1 MGHNVAKSGR
11 LGKRLGEDNDKTEGA
26 AASAGETRPG
36 PEDCEPDYGQTDLT
50 EPLLGEPGPAAEG
63 QVRDWGTVLAARG
76 IAYVLRRQGPGWRLF
91 VPRPRA
97 GEALDELRAYLDERS
112 ARPLLDPEAEPARP
126 VVWPRVLAVV
136 GVFTAVCGRLLG
148 SAGFFGW
155 RLPWRELGAGD
166 SAAMLGGQWWRA
178 VTALTLHAD
187 PAHLMGNAVCGAL
200 FLCLLCR
207 ETGVGL
213 GFALC
218 LAAGAMGNVAKVLI
232 QGPGMH
238 FLGASTAVFGA
249 LGALG
254 GVRLVCRRG
263 AVLAG
268 RSAPVGAAL
277 MLLAM
282 LGAGS
287 EEGGAVDLAGH
298 LFGFT
303 SGVLLGLGAG
313 WLVERQGRPGPA
325 VQVVSGLWA
334 LVVPLLAW
342 GVALGGWGGVR

>member
-1 MGHNVAKSGR
+1 MGHDVAKSGR
-11 LGKRLGEDNDKTEGA
+11 LGKRLGEDVATDADTPTAAGDPRSGAEVFGTE
-26 AASAGETRPG
+26 PG
-36 PEDCEPDYGQTDLT
+36 QVDLT
-50 EPLLGEPGPAAEG
+50 EALLGEPGPAAEG
-63 QVRDWGTVLAARG
+63 RVRDWGIVLSARG
-76 IAYVLRRQGPGWRLF
+76 IPYVLRRQGPGWRLF
-91 VPRPRA
+91 VPRARA
-97 GEALDELRAYLDERS
+97 GEALAELRAYLDERQS
-112 ARPLLDPEAEPARP
+112 RPLADPEAEPVRP

-136 GVFTAVCGRLLG
+136 GLVTAVFGQLLG
-148 SAGFFGW
+148 GAAPFGW
-155 RLPWRELGAGD
+155 HIPWRELGAGD
-166 SAAMLGGQWWRA
+166 STAMLAGQWWRT
-178 VTALTLHAD
+178 VTSLTLHAD
-187 PAHLMGNAVCGAL
+187 PAHLMGNAACGAL
-200 FLCLLCR
+200 FLSLLCR

-218 LAAGAMGNVAKVLI
+218 LAAGGLGNLAKVLV

-263 AVLAG
+263 AALAG

-298 LFGFT
+298 LFGFAA
-303 SGVLLGLGAG
+303 GLVLGLGAG
-313 WLVERQGRPGPA
+313 WLVERHGRPGPA
-325 VQVVSGLWA
+325 VQVASGLWA
-334 LVVPLLAW
+334 LVVPILAW
-342 GVALGGWGGVR
+342 GLALGAWPGR